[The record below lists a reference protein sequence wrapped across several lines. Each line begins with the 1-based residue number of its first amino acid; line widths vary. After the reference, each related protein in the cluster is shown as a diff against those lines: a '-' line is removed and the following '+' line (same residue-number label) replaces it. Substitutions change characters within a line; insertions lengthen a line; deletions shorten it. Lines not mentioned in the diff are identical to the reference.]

1 MLPITGKRYL
11 PLWCVVPAAAVFVY
25 PYVKDAPDA
34 LKWLGTSLSLLVL
47 FFSIIVHEICHG
59 LVSYLG
65 GDATAQKAGRLSLN
79 PVNHISVFG
88 SIVLPLILFL
98 TKAPMVLGWAKP
110 VPLNPLELREY
121 PKYQTATVMAGP
133 LSNFCLAYVSFTA
146 FICAG
151 MIYKLLYPQAQVPIM
166 AGFSEIVPIGDI
178 PFAGFWYVLFQMLN
192 MGIFINLSLGVFNLI
207 PFPPLDGFWLLKGVL
222 PKAITA
228 FLTKIQI
235 WGFVLIIIAL
245 QTKIFMIFLYPIFAL
260 GALSIALIN
269 ILVG

>member
-1 MLPITGKRYL
+1 MPPITGKRYL
-11 PLWCVVPAAAVFVY
+11 LLWCVVPAAAVFVY
-25 PYVKDAPDA
+25 PYVKDASVA

-59 LVSYLG
+59 VISAIG
-65 GDATAQKAGRLSLN
+65 GDTTAQKAGRLSLN
-79 PVNHISVFG
+79 PINHISLIG

-121 PKYQTATVMAGP
+121 PKYQNATVMAGP
-133 LSNFCLAYVSFTA
+133 LSNFCLAYVSFIA
-146 FICAG
+146 FIG
-151 MIYKLLYPQAQVPIM
+151 VGLIYKLLYHQAQVPTM
-166 AGFSEIVPIGDI
+166 VGFSEIVPIGNI
-178 PFAGFWYVLFQMLN
+178 PYAGFWYMLFQMLN

-222 PKAITA
+222 PKTITV

-245 QTKIFMIFLYPIFAL
+245 QTKIFLFFLYPIFAL
-260 GALSIALIN
+260 GGLSVAVIN
-269 ILVG
+269 ILLG